1 MHAKFHLDPSNRLA
15 TIHQRHRQKDTH
27 DRTGQLSDSIERTVL
42 QTVAQKWT
50 HYSTTSKSSGVPM
63 ISFLWPCY
71 VIGQAIVFLPCI
83 FFLLSFSS
91 SSFFFSS
98 PNLSGRIEIGCL
110 PHFYTWCGL
119 SANLEC
125 RSDLKRAARSSLEM
139 QDPKNRHL
147 GTIAQ
152 ICRAISSQ
160 LGHVSTTGKKS

>member
-1 MHAKFHLDPSNRLA
+1 VSSKSIQPFGHNGHGPKIGGGAVPLSLEGSWVPIQHNMAGPEAYMHAKFHLDPSNRLA

-27 DRTGQLSDSIERTVL
+27 DSTGQLSDSIERTVL

-119 SANLEC
+119 SG
-125 RSDLKRAARSSLEM
+125 LK
-139 QDPKNRHL
+139 K
-147 GTIAQ
+147 
-152 ICRAISSQ
+152 
-160 LGHVSTTGKKS
+160 